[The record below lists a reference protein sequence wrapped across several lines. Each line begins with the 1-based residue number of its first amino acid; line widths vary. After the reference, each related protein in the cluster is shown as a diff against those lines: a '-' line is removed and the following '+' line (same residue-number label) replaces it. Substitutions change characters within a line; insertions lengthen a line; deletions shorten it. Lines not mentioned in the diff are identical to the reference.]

1 MTAIARGRS
10 RAGIRRSRRV
20 VSVIAVMDHCN
31 ALPPVLGSPVCW
43 RFHAARQRA
52 EQNRACSRRGTN
64 NVPHC
69 SQLRISATSH
79 ILRHHLMVT
88 PDSDKRRVARDR
100 RTMKCRENYYFELIH
115 LPPIVRSRFVHLSVG
130 HELPAVDSFRCG
142 RARKPAVRHAR
153 GASHWGLR
161 LTETKT
167 RDLIAALDEASLS
180 RFHLRAVLVSG
191 MGFFTDAYD
200 LFVIGIVSALI
211 TTDWHLSSGRL
222 ALLNST
228 MLFAA
233 FLGALV
239 LGRIADV
246 AGRKRVY
253 WLVAAIMIVA
263 AVGSALSPSYWVL
276 IAFRFLLG
284 FGVGG
289 DYPVSAVLM
298 SEYANR
304 NDRGKLVGMVF
315 GAQALGLIVGP
326 LVALALLGA
335 GASNGVAWRVLLA
348 LGAVPAAAVI
358 YLRRRMPESPRY
370 QIQVQGKAELAAT
383 QLSTFTDG
391 QVNGNGSSGRRHD
404 LGLRAFL
411 TNRRWL
417 IMLAGTAGTWFLL
430 DYAYY
435 GNTISTPQI
444 LSLISPTASTMEK
457 IAIQLA
463 IFVVA
468 AVPGY
473 LLAIAR
479 LDRIGHRKLQLIGFA
494 MMAACFL
501 IIAVIPGMTTVVVPF
516 LLVYGVSYFFTEFG
530 PNMTT
535 FVIPSELYPVSMRA
549 TGHGISA
556 GVGKLGAFIGV
567 FLFPLLQNSLSL
579 RGTLLLTGGVAVLG
593 FALTLVLP
601 EPAGRSLEDMHTD
614 LGELSL
620 EPLRVGAK
628 Q

>member
-1 MTAIARGRS
+1 MTDMRS
-10 RAGIRRSRRV
+10 
-20 VSVIAVMDHCN
+20 
-31 ALPPVLGSPVCW
+31 
-43 RFHAARQRA
+43 
-52 EQNRACSRRGTN
+52 
-64 NVPHC
+64 
-69 SQLRISATSH
+69 
-79 ILRHHLMVT
+79 
-88 PDSDKRRVARDR
+88 
-100 RTMKCRENYYFELIH
+100 
-115 LPPIVRSRFVHLSVG
+115 
-130 HELPAVDSFRCG
+130 
-142 RARKPAVRHAR
+142 
-153 GASHWGLR
+153 
-161 LTETKT
+161 

-200 LFVIGIVSALI
+200 LFVIGIASTLI
-211 TTDWHLSSGRL
+211 TKNWNLGSGQV

-233 FLGALV
+233 FLGAMV
-239 LGRIADV
+239 LGRFADV
-246 AGRKRVY
+246 GGRKRVY
-253 WLVAAIMIVA
+253 WLVAVIMVVA
-263 AVGSALSPSYWVL
+263 ALGSALAPSYWVL
-276 IAFRFLLG
+276 IGFRFLLG

-304 NDRGKLVGMVF
+304 KDRGKLVGMVF
-315 GAQALGLIVGP
+315 GTQALGLIVGP
-326 LVALALLGA
+326 LVALTLLGA
-335 GASNGVAWRVLLA
+335 GASDNVAWRVLLG

-358 YLRRRMPESPRY
+358 YLRRKMPESPRY
-370 QIQVQGKAELAAT
+370 QVQVQGKAEQASAE
-383 QLSTFTDG
+383 LSAFTGG
-391 QVNGNGSSGRRHD
+391 QVSGDGPGGPRHE

-411 TNRRWL
+411 TDRHWL

-444 LSLISPTASTMEK
+444 LSLISPSASTMTK
-457 IAIQLA
+457 IALQLT

-479 LDRIGHRKLQLIGFA
+479 LDKMGHRRLQLLGFA
-494 MMAACFL
+494 MMGLCFL
-501 IIAVIPGMTTVVVPF
+501 VIAAIPGMTTLVVPF

-535 FVIPSELYPVSMRA
+535 FVMPSELYPVTMRA

-567 FLFPLLQNSLSL
+567 FLFPVLSDHLGL
-579 RGTLLLTGGVAVLG
+579 RGTLLLTAGVAVAG

-601 EPAGRSLEDMHTD
+601 EPAGRSLEDMPA
-614 LGELSL
+614 GAAGARAQ
-620 EPLRVGAK
+620 PLVASRQPTEDPASAA
-628 Q
+628 

>member
-1 MTAIARGRS
+1 
-10 RAGIRRSRRV
+10 V
-20 VSVIAVMDHCN
+20 
-31 ALPPVLGSPVCW
+31 
-43 RFHAARQRA
+43 A
-52 EQNRACSRRGTN
+52 ETQA
-64 NVPHC
+64 
-69 SQLRISATSH
+69 
-79 ILRHHLMVT
+79 
-88 PDSDKRRVARDR
+88 
-100 RTMKCRENYYFELIH
+100 
-115 LPPIVRSRFVHLSVG
+115 
-130 HELPAVDSFRCG
+130 
-142 RARKPAVRHAR
+142 
-153 GASHWGLR
+153 
-161 LTETKT
+161 
-167 RDLIAALDEASLS
+167 RDLIGALDEASLS

-200 LFVIGIVSALI
+200 LFVIGIASALI
-211 TTDWHLSSGRL
+211 TKDWNLSSGHL

-239 LGRIADV
+239 LGRFADLG
-246 AGRKRVY
+246 GRKRVY

-263 AVGSALSPSYWVL
+263 ALGSALSPSFWVL

-304 NDRGKLVGMVF
+304 KDRGKLVGMVF
-315 GAQALGLIVGP
+315 GTQALGLIVGP

-335 GASNGVAWRVLLA
+335 GLSDDMVWRVLLG

-358 YLRRRMPESPRY
+358 YLRRKMPESPRY
-370 QIQVQGKAELAAT
+370 QIQVQGKAEQAAS
-383 QLSTFTDG
+383 QISAFTDG
-391 QVNGNGSSGRRHD
+391 QVNGNGSGGPRHE

-411 TNRRWL
+411 TDRHWL

-444 LSLISPTASTMEK
+444 LSLISPTASTMTK

-473 LLAIAR
+473 VLAIAR
-479 LDRIGHRKLQLIGFA
+479 LDKIGHRRLQLLGFA
-494 MMAACFL
+494 MMGLCFL
-501 IIAVIPGMTTVVVPF
+501 IIAAVPGLTTMVVPF

-535 FVIPSELYPVSMRA
+535 FVMPSELYPVSIRA

-567 FLFPLLQNSLSL
+567 FLFPILSDSLGL
-579 RGTLLLTGGVAVLG
+579 RGTLLLTAGVSVAG

-601 EPAGRSLEDMHTD
+601 EPAGRSLEDMPIGTRD
-614 LGELSL
+614 TAAV
-620 EPLRVGAK
+620 PLRVADRATTP
-628 Q
+628 

>member
-1 MTAIARGRS
+1 
-10 RAGIRRSRRV
+10 
-20 VSVIAVMDHCN
+20 
-31 ALPPVLGSPVCW
+31 
-43 RFHAARQRA
+43 
-52 EQNRACSRRGTN
+52 
-64 NVPHC
+64 
-69 SQLRISATSH
+69 
-79 ILRHHLMVT
+79 
-88 PDSDKRRVARDR
+88 
-100 RTMKCRENYYFELIH
+100 
-115 LPPIVRSRFVHLSVG
+115 
-130 HELPAVDSFRCG
+130 
-142 RARKPAVRHAR
+142 
-153 GASHWGLR
+153 
-161 LTETKT
+161 LTEIRS

-180 RFHLRAVLVSG
+180 KFHLRAVLVSG

-200 LFVIGIVSALI
+200 LFVIGIASTLI

-233 FLGALV
+233 FIGALV
-239 LGRIADV
+239 LGRFADV

-263 AVGSALSPSYWVL
+263 AVGSALSPSFWVL

-304 NDRGKLVGMVF
+304 KDRGKLVGMVF
-315 GAQALGLIVGP
+315 GTQALGLIVGP

-335 GASNGVAWRVLLA
+335 GVSDGIAWRVLLG

-358 YLRRRMPESPRY
+358 YLRQKMPESPRY
-370 QIQVQGKAELAAT
+370 QVQVQGKAEQAAA
-383 QLSTFTDG
+383 QLSHFTDG
-391 QVNGNGSSGRRHD
+391 QVNGEGSDGPRHE

-444 LSLISPTASTMEK
+444 LGLISPTASTMTK

-479 LDRIGHRKLQLIGFA
+479 LDRIGHRKLQLVGFA

-501 IIAVIPGMTTVVVPF
+501 IIAVIPGMTTLVVPF

-535 FVIPSELYPVSMRA
+535 FVMPSELYPVAMRA

-567 FLFPLLQNSLSL
+567 FLFPVLQNSLSL

-601 EPAGRSLEDMHTD
+601 EPAGRSLEDMHAA
-614 LGELSL
+614 GGG
-620 EPLRVGAK
+620 PRPQRQPVAA
-628 Q
+628 QHQRP